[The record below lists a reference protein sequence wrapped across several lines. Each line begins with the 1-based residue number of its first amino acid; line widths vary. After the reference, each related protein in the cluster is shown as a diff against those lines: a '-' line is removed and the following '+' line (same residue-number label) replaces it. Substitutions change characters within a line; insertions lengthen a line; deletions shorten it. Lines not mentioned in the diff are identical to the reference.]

1 MAKRTAYTSA
11 LILGGILAAA
21 PAAAVR
27 DFTANGLTGVAG
39 NSITLHVSAHAL
51 DNELPGGFPSSHA
64 GKAVSTVRE
73 PAGWLLMLAGL
84 GFLGAMNRRSDPHPS
99 SDELGL

>member
-1 MAKRTAYTSA
+1 MVKRLAYASA

-27 DFTANGLTGVAG
+27 DFTGAGLTELAG
-39 NSITLHVSAHAL
+39 NSTGLHVATHAR
-51 DNELPGGFPSSHA
+51 DNNPPRDSPPPHA
-64 GKAVSTVRE
+64 NKAVSTVRE

-84 GFLGAMNRRSDPHPS
+84 GFLGALNRRSDPLTS
-99 SDELGL
+99 RDELGL